1 MYFSLNSFGNCAT
14 DLKGSAFRSCD
25 IGTYGDVFGISLF
38 SKGSKIQLD
47 NAEVQTAEEDWK
59 SRIEAMTLFPYL
71 GIYNFEQTTPENE
84 VGTSSTGVES
94 SIRDG
99 KPKFS
104 FGFNKGGCFHK
115 SLYNKRGDN
124 RWDVGFIFETGILL
138 ALNSDNTV
146 GGFNVGRFD
155 VETFR
160 LLQGTDPQMSTAV
173 MQLLDAFQ
181 FNANHQ
187 FFTWES
193 LGVNLAQIQGV
204 VDVNIIYVP
213 SEVPTGDEIVV
224 KVVSA
229 CNNDD
234 VILGLDDEA
243 NWLVGGT
250 QTTPKTV
257 TAVSFDTETN
267 LYTLTLSS
275 ALITNDTVAP
285 KIVGTDSDVYEDL
298 TGNLFKGQ
306 AELET
311 VGVPSV

>member
-1 MYFSLNSFGNCAT
+1 MFTLNSFGNCAT

-25 IGTYGDVFGISLF
+25 IGTYGDVFGIALL
-38 SKGSKIQLD
+38 SKGSKITLD
-47 NAEVQTAEEDWK
+47 NDALTAEADWK
-59 SRIEAMTLFPYL
+59 ARIEAMTLFPYL

-84 VGTSSTGVES
+84 RATSSTGVMS

-99 KPKFS
+99 KPQFS
-104 FGFNKGGCFHK
+104 FSFNKGGCFHK
-115 SLYNKRGDN
+115 SIYNKRGDN
-124 RWDVGFIFETGILL
+124 RWDAGLIFETGILL
-138 ALNSDNTV
+138 ALNSDDTV
-146 GGFNVGRFD
+146 SGFGVSMFD

-173 MQLLDAFQ
+173 MQFLDAYQ
-181 FNANHQ
+181 FNANHV

-193 LGVNLAQIQGV
+193 LGVNLAQVQGV
-204 VDVNIIYVP
+204 IDVSILYVP

-234 VILGLDDEA
+234 VILGLDDETA
-243 NWLVGGT
+243 WVVGGT

-257 TAVSFDTETN
+257 TAVAFDTQTN
-267 LYTLTLSS
+267 LYTLTLST
-275 ALITNDTVAP
+275 ALISNDTVAP

-306 AELET
+306 AKTEI